1 MKSENFIVDKDFG
14 KKEFDPSAFDT
25 EPEFHT
31 GSNEAEK
38 QGSPQKG
45 EQGTSGESTEAATEG
60 RRSNVQYRE
69 EEIHNR
75 STDTTSHNLLPVT
88 SDESRV
94 NNVTPSVSESSKWP
108 DARLRGGNL
117 WAPTEGDLTLRREK
131 G

>member
-14 KKEFDPSAFDT
+14 KKEFDPSAFDK

-45 EQGTSGESTEAATEG
+45 EQGTSGESTEAAAEG

-69 EEIHNR
+69 EEVQNR
-75 STDTTSHNLLPVT
+75 SIATTSHNPLPAT
-88 SDESRV
+88 SDKSQV
-94 NNVTPSVSESSKWP
+94 NNVTPI
-108 DARLRGGNL
+108 R
-117 WAPTEGDLTLRREK
+117 
-131 G
+131 